1 MIDTQTRRAGGGAA
15 TTERSHRYGQFDPP
29 RSPRPPLVPRPRP
42 RHAQATLRFATGVAL
57 VIALA
62 AALVTVQGLT
72 QASRSHARIAALQA
86 DVNSLKQ
93 RVRTD
98 ERAAA
103 ADRRHESAVTAQA
116 ASVGR
121 ALQHVN
127 WQVASLPTETEVAH
141 LRGGL
146 ATYAACI
153 PELQREIRRLGIAW
167 RIDPSKPREDYF
179 RAFTAATISRS
190 CSAALGG
197 R

>member
-1 MIDTQTRRAGGGAA
+1 MIDTQTRHAGDGAA
-15 TTERSHRYGQFDPP
+15 TAGQPHRYGQLHPP
-29 RSPRPPLVPRPRP
+29 RLPVLTRPCQ
-42 RHAQATLRFATGVAL
+42 AQAALRFATGVAL

-62 AALVTVQGLT
+62 AALVTIQGLT
-72 QASRSHARIAALQA
+72 QASRSQARIAALQA
-86 DVNSLKQ
+86 DVNGLKQ

-103 ADRRHESAVTAQA
+103 ADRRHVNEATAQA

-127 WQVASLPTETEVAH
+127 WEVASLPTETEVAH

-146 ATYAACI
+146 ANYAACL
-153 PELQREIRRLGIAW
+153 PELQREIKRVGIAW
-167 RIDPSKPREDYF
+167 RIDPAKPRRDYF
-179 RAFTAATISRS
+179 RAFTAAPISRP
-190 CSAALGG
+190 CSAALSG